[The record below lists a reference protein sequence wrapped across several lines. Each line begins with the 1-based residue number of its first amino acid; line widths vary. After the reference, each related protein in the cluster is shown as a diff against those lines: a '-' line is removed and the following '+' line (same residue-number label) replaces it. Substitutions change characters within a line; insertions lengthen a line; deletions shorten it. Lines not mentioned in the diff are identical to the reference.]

1 MNRRSVLKSLLALV
15 AARLGTARLFAR
27 GAAAGIAP
35 PVAAT
40 ALQAAGAATPAFSAA
55 EISTL
60 GAIAEVVLPST
71 LTADDRRIAVRA
83 FTTWFNNYKQ
93 GADMG
98 HGYGASTLRQP
109 SGPSPIARYPA
120 QFAALDAAARDQGA
134 QTFAALAPPVRRQ
147 VVESLLNTTPVSRMP
162 AQPSGANLV
171 ADFMGLWFN
180 SQEGWNACYQ
190 AEINRDTCRTLDGS
204 ERPPKPIGKEPRPS
218 EAKTARANGVRLV

>member
-1 MNRRSVLKSLLALV
+1 VNRRSVLKSLVALV
-15 AARLGTARLFAR
+15 LARTGAARLFAR
-27 GAAAGIAP
+27 SGAVATESAASGA
-35 PVAAT
+35 VA
-40 ALQAAGAATPAFSAA
+40 QAGAASAAAFSTA

-71 LTADDRRIAVRA
+71 LSADDRRIAVRA
-83 FTTWFNNYKQ
+83 FTSWFNNYKQ

-109 SGPSPIARYPA
+109 SGPSPIARYPS

-134 QTFAALAPPVRRQ
+134 ATFAALAAPARRQ
-147 VVESLLNTTPVSRMP
+147 VVESLLNSTPPVTRMP
-162 AQPSGANLV
+162 AQPTGANLV
-171 ADFMGLWFN
+171 ADFMGMWFG

-204 ERPPKPIGKEPRPS
+204 ERAPR
-218 EAKTARANGVRLV
+218 AIR